1 MIKCNEIGGNMY
13 LVEALDTYKE
23 NNIADNVLGRIPM
36 PGEQFEVSKERLEV
50 LLGKNG
56 HNLTFVKIIKEPEEE
71 PIVEK
76 KKPIKKKKTK

>member
-23 NNIADNVLGRIPM
+23 HSIQDNVLGRIPA
-36 PGEQFEVSKERLEV
+36 PGEQFEVSKERLDI
-50 LLGKNG
+50 LLGKNN
-56 HNLTFVKIIKEPEEE
+56 HQLVFVKLIKEPEEE
-71 PIVEK
+71 PKKE